1 MNHGL
6 PSQTVEKIHTVF
18 SRFPAIEKAVLYG
31 SRAKGTY
38 KPGSDIDLTLYGDAL
53 TTAELGAIVEELDD
67 LLLPYQI
74 DLSILEQ
81 IAHAKLREH
90 IECVGGGVLRKG
102 GRAEFGDAHDLMR
115 FLLEG
120 AGLEQ

>member
-6 PSQTVEKIHTVF
+6 PSQTVEKIHAVF

-38 KPGSDIDLTLYGDAL
+38 KTGSDIDLTLYGDAL

-74 DLSILEQ
+74 DLSIFDQ

-90 IECVGGGVLRKG
+90 IERVGVVFYEKG
-102 GRAEFGDAHDLMR
+102 KSANWRISEISGITMI
-115 FLLEG
+115 
-120 AGLEQ
+120 